1 MPTPP
6 SATWQNPDTELF
18 ESGDFMRTGDFED
31 NVLAPIYW
39 LGTQHDHS
47 GDAGDGGAMAVSDPK
62 AVWYFGAAAGG

>member
-6 SATWQNPDTELF
+6 SATWQNPDTDLF
-18 ESGDFMRTGDFED
+18 KAGDFIRTDEFED

-47 GDAGDGGAMAVSDPK
+47 GDAGDGGTMVTADAK
-62 AVWYFGAAAGG
+62 AIWYFGAAAGG